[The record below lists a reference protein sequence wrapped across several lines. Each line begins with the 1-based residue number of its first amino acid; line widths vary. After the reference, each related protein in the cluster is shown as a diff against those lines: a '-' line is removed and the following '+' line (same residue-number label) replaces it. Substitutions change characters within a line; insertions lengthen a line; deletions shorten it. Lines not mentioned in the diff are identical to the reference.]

1 MMSLGETSVEK
12 IILAEPRGFCAGVD
26 RAVEAVRGALRS
38 YGRPLYVRHQIVHN
52 RFVLEALEAEGAI
65 FVDSLDAV
73 PEGQRVIFSAHGVA
87 PSEWDHAKDRRLR
100 VIDATCPLVTKVH
113 DEVERYANEG
123 RTVVL
128 VGHQGHEEVKGTL
141 GVAPGKV
148 VLVGSVEEARACEIS
163 DPSRCAAVTQTTL
176 SVDDTREIMETLKT
190 RFPAMLTPKTDDI
203 CYATQN
209 RQNAVKELVAVSD
222 AVLVVGSKQ
231 SSNANRLVE
240 VARQRGA
247 RAFLV
252 DSLADVEDQMLAGVK
267 ALGLTASASSPEWLV
282 EEIIGAF
289 ANRGAAVELM
299 SVAKERV
306 HFPLPMPADLSR
318 GHRGSPAL
326 TILARCLKT
335 HPDPFGRVIL
345 LERENVDAK
354 SCRAR
359 ADHSNPASASGY
371 QRMPDQVREAG
382 LSGQRHRQ
390 ESDGIFSRRS
400 REVARTIARH
410 AARSGQGRS
419 QEPRRV
425 EAARPARRSAGA
437 SG

>member
-1 MMSLGETSVEK
+1 MSPEQRSIEK

-26 RAVEAVRGALRS
+26 RAVEAVRSALRA

-52 RFVLEALEAEGAI
+52 RFVLEALEREGAI
-65 FVDSLDAV
+65 FVESLDQV

-87 PSEWDHAKDRRLR
+87 PSEWDRAKDRSLR

-113 DEVERYANEG
+113 LEVERYANEG
-123 RTVVL
+123 RTVIL
-128 VGHQGHEEVKGTL
+128 VGHAGHEEVKGTL

-148 VLVGSVEEARACEIS
+148 VLVGRVEEARALEVS
-163 DPSRCAAVTQTTL
+163 DPQRIAAVTQTTL
-176 SVDDTREIMETLKT
+176 SVDDTRDIMDTLKE
-190 RFPAMLTPKTDDI
+190 RFPALLTPKTDDI

-222 AVLVVGSKQ
+222 LVLVVGSRQ

-252 DSLADVEDQMLAGVK
+252 DSIADVEPTMLEGVK

-289 ANRGAAVELM
+289 ADRGAQVELL

-306 HFPLPMPADLSR
+306 HFPLPMPAD
-318 GHRGSPAL
+318 
-326 TILARCLKT
+326 
-335 HPDPFGRVIL
+335 
-345 LERENVDAK
+345 
-354 SCRAR
+354 
-359 ADHSNPASASGY
+359 
-371 QRMPDQVREAG
+371 
-382 LSGQRHRQ
+382 
-390 ESDGIFSRRS
+390 
-400 REVARTIARH
+400 
-410 AARSGQGRS
+410 
-419 QEPRRV
+419 
-425 EAARPARRSAGA
+425 
-437 SG
+437 

>member
-1 MMSLGETSVEK
+1 MSAHQSSIEK

-26 RAVEAVRGALRS
+26 RAVEAVRSALRA

-52 RFVLEALEAEGAI
+52 RFVLEALEKEGAI
-65 FVDSLDAV
+65 FVENLDQV

-87 PSEWDHAKDRRLR
+87 PSEWDRAKDRSLR

-113 DEVERYANEG
+113 LEVERYTNEG
-123 RTVVL
+123 RTVIL
-128 VGHQGHEEVKGTL
+128 VGHAGHEEVKGTL

-148 VLVGSVEEARACEIS
+148 VLVGHVEEARALKVS
-163 DPSRCAAVTQTTL
+163 DPERIAAVTQTTL
-176 SVDDTREIMETLKT
+176 SVDDTRDIMDTLKE
-190 RFPAMLTPKTDDI
+190 RFPALLTPKTDDI

-222 AVLVVGSKQ
+222 VVLVVGSRQ

-252 DSLADVEDQMLAGVK
+252 DSIADVEPAMLEGVK

-289 ANRGAAVELM
+289 ADRGAEVELL

-306 HFPLPMPADLSR
+306 HFPLPMPAD
-318 GHRGSPAL
+318 
-326 TILARCLKT
+326 
-335 HPDPFGRVIL
+335 
-345 LERENVDAK
+345 
-354 SCRAR
+354 
-359 ADHSNPASASGY
+359 
-371 QRMPDQVREAG
+371 
-382 LSGQRHRQ
+382 
-390 ESDGIFSRRS
+390 
-400 REVARTIARH
+400 
-410 AARSGQGRS
+410 
-419 QEPRRV
+419 
-425 EAARPARRSAGA
+425 
-437 SG
+437 

>member
-1 MMSLGETSVEK
+1 MPLSKTAVEK

-26 RAVEAVRGALRS
+26 RAVEAVRSALRA

-52 RFVLEALEAEGAI
+52 RFVLEALEKEGAI
-65 FVDSLDAV
+65 FVESLDEV

-87 PSEWDHAKDRRLR
+87 PSEWERAKDRGLR

-113 DEVERYANEG
+113 LEVERYATEG
-123 RTVVL
+123 CTIIL
-128 VGHQGHEEVKGTL
+128 IGHEGHEEVKGTL

-148 VLVGSVEEARACEIS
+148 LLVGSVEEARTVTLP
-163 DPSRCAAVTQTTL
+163 DPSRVAAVTQTTL
-176 SVDDTREIMETLKT
+176 SVDDTRDIMATLKQ
-190 RFPAMLTPKTDDI
+190 RFPAMITPKTDDI

-209 RQNAVKELVAVSD
+209 RQNAVKELVGVSD

-252 DSLADVEDQMLAGVK
+252 DSLADVEPAMLDGVR

-289 ANRGAAVELM
+289 ASRGAEVELL

-306 HFPLPMPADLSR
+306 HFPLPMSAD
-318 GHRGSPAL
+318 
-326 TILARCLKT
+326 
-335 HPDPFGRVIL
+335 
-345 LERENVDAK
+345 
-354 SCRAR
+354 
-359 ADHSNPASASGY
+359 
-371 QRMPDQVREAG
+371 
-382 LSGQRHRQ
+382 
-390 ESDGIFSRRS
+390 
-400 REVARTIARH
+400 
-410 AARSGQGRS
+410 
-419 QEPRRV
+419 
-425 EAARPARRSAGA
+425 
-437 SG
+437 